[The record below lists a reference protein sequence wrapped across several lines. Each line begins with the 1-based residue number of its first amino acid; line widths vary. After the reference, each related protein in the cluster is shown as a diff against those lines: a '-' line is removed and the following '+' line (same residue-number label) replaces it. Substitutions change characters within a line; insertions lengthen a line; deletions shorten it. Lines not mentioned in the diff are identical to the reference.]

1 MQPNSTAYYL
11 TVTAHAVI
19 NDSTTSLKIQWGK
32 LKFQIVE
39 K

>member
-11 TVTAHAVI
+11 TAHAVI